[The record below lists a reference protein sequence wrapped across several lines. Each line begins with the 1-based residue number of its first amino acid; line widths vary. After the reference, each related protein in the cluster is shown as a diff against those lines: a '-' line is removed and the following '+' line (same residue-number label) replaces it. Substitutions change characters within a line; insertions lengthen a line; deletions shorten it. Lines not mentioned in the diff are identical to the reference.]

1 MKGNGK
7 GRVSE
12 VSQLSRAVANANG
25 ARWYSLKETSGSAKQ
40 VNPTRSINFR
50 DRYIY
55 GGLSNS
61 DADDISQ
68 IAECLERTLKKRLE
82 GRLEQFF

>member
-1 MKGNGK
+1 MSSEILERYEGK
-7 GRVSE
+7 WEGTDVSE
-12 VSQLSRAVANANG
+12 VSQHSRAVANANG

-68 IAECLERTLKKRLE
+68 IAEC
-82 GRLEQFF
+82 